1 MKTMKTW
8 KQRLA
13 AVMAAVMLVSLLP
26 VVALA
31 EETEILPAESP
42 VNSELGETLV
52 SSEPEETPASSEPE
66 ETPVNSVPEET
77 PPTNE
82 PEEPG
87 LDIQELGVT
96 VGGQYVAA
104 VPVDELPPEELS
116 LQEEELLKGIPTPA
130 SVLPITEHRNCTLDL
145 QSFWPDQLKTVT
157 LSVITGNLTGGSI
170 VTDPNTKI
178 MWAKSNTSDWMG
190 NDDFQIMGPD
200 GTMDLTPVEPWR
212 SYVYLHLIVGA
223 ADQFDATNVRY
234 LIRVWIPSVYE
245 LFNVFDAEMATVGNV
260 TVPVFDTYGSYYS
273 DDLRLQISVDEKS
286 WTPGTGKLAL
296 SLKNSS
302 SSQPGLSAGQTA
314 AIYAGK
320 YATAEAAE
328 QSGNDITSSILG
340 QTMPGGGYTADFSQ
354 EVPLTL
360 VVKDNGGNVLQVLPF
375 NVKVYRVGKYVDAD
389 DLYTNAASR
398 VSASNGRLWS
408 DNTEIFILKPGFS
421 ADTSYYLSLRFDN
434 PTDNNNNGGTQGVNY
449 VKAAYQGNY
458 ASEAA
463 AMAAGAVEIKSQLFS
478 NAYSSGGY
486 LVNLKTPVTFT
497 VVDTDDEVHHISVT
511 VQETADQG
519 EQLPPAPTPLS
530 EDTYFR
536 IESAFVNETDDKAG
550 VSGARYNA
558 YVMPFQHDSYY
569 YNGYQTIFLL
579 GTDGT
584 SAVAD
589 GTTIYP
595 EFYAGPKVTVH
606 AGHTEIGE
614 QVSTSQQKSGM
625 NAMEF
630 HSGQAIQYSAAA
642 ENTKSLKN
650 YWVTFLTQQTNPT
663 LFVNG
668 VTNADEEHKEEDGTP
683 IREVILDEAHE
694 YHHDVFIANL
704 GSTAMN
710 DLTITLSPDAQNIQ
724 LDDYWKVD
732 GTKSLGAFTTTA
744 TTTTVG
750 GLNNMVK
757 VRLLPLRDANGDII
771 SGEISGTLTITGGG
785 QTVTVKLTGR
795 SGRFTIST
803 DRLVNGVKYVHYSS
817 VIQTSNMYEADA
829 VRFTLVEGPL
839 PSGLTLR
846 SSGEIYGVPT
856 VTRATPWHIKVRATY
871 TEPSGQVFTD
881 EKEYDLTII
890 DNTDANVWNA
900 TDTNYH
906 LLRAIVNEDN
916 TVSLPQG
923 HVPVTDLSE
932 GNNWSGNAQTF
943 WSNGEYGN
951 FQVTEVRLDSTY
963 LTRGR
968 DYTDEAGSTKITI
981 QNQTLRSR
989 GNGTHT
995 ISVEFREGGTNGV
1008 MKRTAQNYT
1017 LTSLGNQSSGGGS
1030 GGGSDGGSS
1039 STSQKPAKPAN
1050 PTTPATKPTFED
1062 VPMNHTFYDDVEWA
1076 YDNELMQGITTRRF
1090 APRNAITQ
1098 ATVVTVLARIANVDL
1113 SRYENDGSYPTIP
1126 TGAWYTNAAV
1136 WATQAGLLPNNTS
1149 FNSEGPISRADM
1161 AIMLVKY
1168 LESLGVDVSV
1178 PEAPV
1183 MFADADQMSQEAND
1197 AFQVLRHY
1205 GIFRGFGNNVMG
1217 PNETTSRAQFA
1228 ALIHR
1233 MSVLIGF

>member
-1 MKTMKTW
+1 MRTW

-13 AVMAAVMLVSLLP
+13 AAMAAVMLVSLLP
-26 VVALA
+26 TMALA
-31 EETEILPAESP
+31 EGT
-42 VNSELGETLV
+42 ETL
-52 SSEPEETPASSEPE
+52 PEETPVGSEPE
-66 ETPVNSVPEET
+66 ETPVGSELEGAPVNSAPEET
-77 PPTNE
+77 LPANE
-82 PEEPG
+82 LEEPG

-104 VPVDELPPEELS
+104 APVDELPPEELS
-116 LQEEELLKGIPTPA
+116 PQKEELLAGIPAPA
-130 SVLPITEHRNCTLDL
+130 SVLPITEHRNYTLNL
-145 QSFWPDQLKTVT
+145 RSFWPDQLKAVT

-170 VTDPNTKI
+170 TTDSNTKI
-178 MWAKSNTSDWMG
+178 MWAKSNGYDWIG
-190 NDDFQIMGPD
+190 NDDFQIMDQD
-200 GTMDLTPVEPWR
+200 GTMDLTPDYPGR
-212 SYVYLHLIVGA
+212 TYLYLHLIVGK
-223 ADQFDATNVRY
+223 ADQFESANERY
-234 LIRVWIPSVYE
+234 LIQVRLSSLGDLFGAELATVDGQAITVYE
-245 LFNVFDAEMATVGNV
+245 SNFY
-260 TVPVFDTYGSYYS
+260 TY
-273 DDLRLQISVDEKS
+273 DNQNRLQIAVKKDE
-286 WTPGTGKLAL
+286 WRRGRYKLAL
-296 SLKNSS
+296 ALNADASKGITLVS
-302 SSQPGLSAGQTA
+302 GQTA
-314 AIYAGK
+314 AIYAGS
-320 YATAEAAE
+320 YETAEAVE
-328 QSGNDITSSILG
+328 QSGNNITGSILN
-340 QTMPGGGYTADFSQ
+340 QTMPSGGYLADFSS
-354 EVPLTL
+354 EMLFTL
-360 VVKDNGGNVLQVLPF
+360 VVKRSSEVIQVLPF
-375 NVKVYRVGKYVDAD
+375 RITAYGASKNVWVNGLYAEDIGGRNYVWNSSDWD
-389 DLYTNAASR
+389 DN
-398 VSASNGRLWS
+398 
-408 DNTEIFILKPGFS
+408 DTEIIYLEPGYSVDQDYYISLNFENP
-421 ADTSYYLSLRFDN
+421 ADPDHGG
-434 PTDNNNNGGTQGVNY
+434 NNGINY
-449 VKAAYQGNY
+449 VKAAYKGNF
-458 ASEAA
+458 ADKAAAEAA
-463 AMAAGAVEIKSQLFS
+463 GMADIKSDLFS
-478 NAYSSGGY
+478 DAWSDGY
-486 LVNLKTPVTFT
+486 KVNLKNPVTFT
-497 VVDTDDEVHHISVT
+497 IVDTDDEVHHFTCRTQASGT
-511 VQETADQG
+511 VPD
-519 EQLPPAPTPLS
+519 APTPLS
-530 EDTYFR
+530 EDTFFR
-536 IESAFVNETDDKAG
+536 IEGAFVSETDDENGAAG
-550 VSGARYNA
+550 AEYSA
-558 YVMPFQHDSYY
+558 YVMPYQHDSYY
-569 YNGYQTIFLL
+569 YNGYQTVLLL
-579 GTDGT
+579 GKNGTDP
-584 SAVAD
+584 VAD
-589 GTTIYP
+589 GTQIYP
-595 EFYAGPKVTVH
+595 KFFSGINVNVH
-606 AGHTEIGE
+606 AGGHTDIGE
-614 QVSTSQQKSGM
+614 TVSTAQQKSGM
-625 NAMEF
+625 NAVTFKNGE
-630 HSGQAIQYSAAA
+630 SIQYSAAA
-642 ENTKSLKN
+642 ENQKNLKN

-704 GSTAMN
+704 GTAAMN
-710 DLTITLSPDAQNIQ
+710 DLTVTLSPDAQNIQ

-750 GLNNMVK
+750 GLNNMAK

-771 SGEISGTLTITGGG
+771 PGEISGTLTITGGG

-846 SSGEIYGVPT
+846 PSGEIYGVPT
-856 VTRATPWHIKVRATY
+856 VTRAAPWHIKVRAAY

-890 DNTDANVWNA
+890 DNTDANVWSA

-932 GNNWSGNAQTF
+932 GNSWSGNAQTF

-951 FQVTEVRLDSTY
+951 FQVTEVRLDSTQ

-1030 GGGSDGGSS
+1030 SGGSGGGSGGGSS
-1039 STSQKPAKPAN
+1039 STSQKPAKPTN

-1076 YDNELMQGITTRRF
+1076 YDNELMQGITTHRF

-1098 ATVVTVLARIANVDL
+1098 ATVVTVLARIANVNL
-1113 SRYENDGSYPTIP
+1113 SRYENDGNYPTIP
-1126 TGAWYTNAAV
+1126 ADEWYANAAV

-1168 LESLGVDVSV
+1168 LESLGIDVSV
-1178 PEAPV
+1178 PENPV
-1183 MFADADQMSQEAND
+1183 KFADADQMNQEAND
-1197 AFQVLRHY
+1197 AFQVLYHY
-1205 GIFRGFGNNVMG
+1205 GIFRGFGNNMMG

-1233 MSVLIGF
+1233 MSTLIER

>member
-1 MKTMKTW
+1 MKTW

-26 VVALA
+26 VTALA
-31 EETEILPAESP
+31 EETGTLPEESP
-42 VNSELGETLV
+42 ASSELGETPV
-52 SSEPEETPASSEPE
+52 NSEPE
-66 ETPVNSVPEET
+66 ETPVGSELEDTPVKSAPEET
-77 PPTNE
+77 SPANE
-82 PEEPG
+82 LEEPG

-104 VPVDELPPEELS
+104 APVDELPPEELS
-116 LQEEELLKGIPTPA
+116 PQEEELLVGIPAPA

-145 QSFWPDQLKTVT
+145 QSFWPDQLKAVT
-157 LSVITGNLTGGSI
+157 LSVITGNLTGSSI
-170 VTDPNTKI
+170 TTAPNTKI
-178 MWAKSNTSDWMG
+178 MWAKSNTSDWVG

-223 ADQFDATNVRY
+223 ADQFDTTNVRY
-234 LIRVWIPSVYE
+234 LIRVWVPSVYE

-328 QSGNDITSSILG
+328 QSGNDITNSILG
-340 QTMPGGGYTADFSQ
+340 QTMPGGGYMADFSQ

-360 VVKDNGGNVLQVLPF
+360 VVKDSGGNVLQVLPF
-375 NVKVYRVGKYVDAD
+375 NIEVYGDGKYVDAY

-398 VSASNGRLWS
+398 VSASNSRRWR
-408 DNTEIFILKPGFS
+408 DETEIFILKSGLS
-421 ADTSYYLSLRFDN
+421 ANDSYYLSLYFHN
-434 PTDNNNNGGTQGVNY
+434 PGTNSGGTQGVNY

-463 AMAAGAVEIKSQLFS
+463 AMAAGAAEIKSQLFS

-536 IESAFVNETDDKAG
+536 IESAFVNETDDGAG

-569 YNGYQTIFLL
+569 YNGYQTVFLL
-579 GTDGT
+579 GTAGT

-606 AGHTEIGE
+606 AGHTEVGE

-625 NAMEF
+625 NAVEF

-650 YWVTFLTQQTNPT
+650 YWVTFLTQQTNTT

-683 IREVILDEAHE
+683 IREIILDEAHE

-710 DLTITLSPDAQNIQ
+710 DLTVTLSADAKNIQ
-724 LDDYWKVD
+724 LDEYWKVD
-732 GTKSLGAFTTTA
+732 GTKSLDPFTTTA
-744 TTTTVG
+744 TTTTAG
-750 GLNNMVK
+750 GLSNMAK
-757 VRLLPLRDANGDII
+757 IRLLPLRDADGNII
-771 SGEISGTLTITGGG
+771 PGEISGTLTITGGG

-846 SSGEIYGVPT
+846 PSGEIYGVPT
-856 VTRATPWHIKVRATY
+856 VTRAAPWHIKVRAAY

-881 EKEYDLTII
+881 EKEYDLTVI

-932 GNNWSGNAQTF
+932 GNSWSGNAQTF

-951 FQVTEVRLDSTY
+951 FQVTEVRLDSTQ
-963 LTRGR
+963 LIRGR

-995 ISVEFREGGTNGV
+995 ISVEFREGGTNGIL
-1008 MKRTAQNYT
+1008 KRTAQNYT

-1030 GGGSDGGSS
+1030 GGGSGGNSSGGSS
-1039 STSQKPAKPAN
+1039 STSQKPTKPVN

-1062 VPMNHTFYDDVEWA
+1062 VPMNHTFYDDVEWS
-1076 YDNELMQGITTRRF
+1076 YDNGLMQGITTRRF

-1126 TGAWYTNAAV
+1126 AGAWYTNAAV

-1168 LESLGVDVSV
+1168 LESMGIDVSV
-1178 PEAPV
+1178 PEKPV
-1183 MFADADQMSQEAND
+1183 IFADASQMSQEAND
-1197 AFQVLRHY
+1197 AFQVLYRC
-1205 GIFRGFGNNVMG
+1205 GIFRGFGDNMMG
-1217 PNETTSRAQFA
+1217 PNETTTRAQFA

-1233 MSVLIGF
+1233 MSVLIEG